1 MKHNHSF
8 KDRARVRVTSADIWG
23 SIRLLNDA
31 SIPVFHVQEEEPL
44 IFSFDINRKD
54 YPVLRT
60 LLEKRGDRIVLV
72 QKSRLHFFQQSIL
85 RRPVLY
91 TGLIL
96 FFGISFFLP
105 TRILVIE
112 VEGNQRIPSRKILE
126 AAENTG
132 IKLFASCAQVRS
144 EKMKNELLCAIPEL
158 QWAGINTQGSKAV
171 ISVRERADI
180 QKGLSNSTAVS
191 SVIAERDGIIQSI
204 TALKGTVHCKEGQA
218 VTKGQVLIS
227 GYTDCGICIRAER
240 AEGEV
245 YAQTLRSIQAVTPSV
260 YRTKGP
266 SLRQRQQFSILLGKK
281 RINFWKGSGIWDST
295 CGRIE
300 KEYRLTLPGGIPLPI
315 AIVCDTLTWYETD
328 EGNVE
333 IGSAR
338 SALTDFS
345 RNYISSQ
352 MIAGIITHTD
362 EVWKTE
368 PGRYLLS
375 GQYLCSEMIGRERL
389 ENGVQNEQSD

>member
-96 FFGISFFLP
+96 FFGISLFLP

-171 ISVRERADI
+171 ISVNP
-180 QKGLSNSTAVS
+180 LCTAF
-191 SVIAERDGIIQSI
+191 A
-204 TALKGTVHCKEGQA
+204 T
-218 VTKGQVLIS
+218 
-227 GYTDCGICIRAER
+227 
-240 AEGEV
+240 
-245 YAQTLRSIQAVTPSV
+245 
-260 YRTKGP
+260 
-266 SLRQRQQFSILLGKK
+266 
-281 RINFWKGSGIWDST
+281 
-295 CGRIE
+295 
-300 KEYRLTLPGGIPLPI
+300 
-315 AIVCDTLTWYETD
+315 
-328 EGNVE
+328 
-333 IGSAR
+333 
-338 SALTDFS
+338 
-345 RNYISSQ
+345 
-352 MIAGIITHTD
+352 
-362 EVWKTE
+362 
-368 PGRYLLS
+368 
-375 GQYLCSEMIGRERL
+375 
-389 ENGVQNEQSD
+389 